1 MFPAPLPAKTIVET
15 YGCLAYD
22 AGLSRNGVPAAGDNQ
37 RVAAFAMPGTCEP
50 EGYTAEKRKGN
61 ARVLAGGAKACFVT
75 RVGYVDK
82 EHAAS
87 AAARIEGQRR

>member
-1 MFPAPLPAKTIVET
+1 ML
-15 YGCLAYD
+15 
-22 AGLSRNGVPAAGDNQ
+22 
-37 RVAAFAMPGTCEP
+37 GTCEP

-87 AAARIEGQRR
+87 AAARIEGQQR